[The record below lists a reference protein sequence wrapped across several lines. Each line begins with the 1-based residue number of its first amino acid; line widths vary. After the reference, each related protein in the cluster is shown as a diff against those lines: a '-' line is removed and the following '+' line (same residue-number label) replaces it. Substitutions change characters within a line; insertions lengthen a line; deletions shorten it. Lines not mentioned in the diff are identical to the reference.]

1 MSTMEPLV
9 ELLRA
14 AQMDLAARLP
24 ASRVHLTQPVHLGSP
39 TVEQEAKG
47 YQSHRLPLWWTCMR
61 LLGATCV
68 RDPGISPSQPYS
80 LLLCPIRGDRWPCWR
95 PSVPYDVSASLP
107 KLSPTLGDQHMPS
120 FFVLSPDIVSVHW
133 ESMGKLLLTPP
144 IPAFLSLPSASR
156 ILFLSTKPSGHS
168 WSGVP
173 SWRMGK

>member
-14 AQMDLAARLP
+14 AQTGLAARLP

-47 YQSHRLPLWWTCMR
+47 YQSHKLPLWWMCMR
-61 LLGATCV
+61 LLGATWV

-80 LLLCPIRGDRWPCWR
+80 LLLCPIHGDRWLCWR

-107 KLSPTLGDQHMPS
+107 KLSPTLGTSICPA

-133 ESMGKLLLTPP
+133 DSMGKLLLTPP

-156 ILFLSTKPSGHS
+156 IVFLSTKPSGHS
-168 WSGVP
+168 WSDVP
-173 SWRMGK
+173 SGRMGK